1 VKVAI
6 LAGGLGTRLSEE
18 TQVKPKPMAEI
29 GEHPIL
35 WHIMKVYGSQGFDEF
50 VVCLGYKGYLVKEYF
65 ANYFLHNAD
74 VTFDLRGRE
83 TEVHQNASEP
93 WRVTLVDTGAET
105 QTGGRLKRVGP
116 YLGGERFLMTYGDGV
131 ADIDLKALLA
141 FHEAHGKLATVTAV
155 QPPGR
160 FGALDLDAQGTTVR
174 EFVEKSEGDGGWI
187 NGGFFVLEP
196 AVLEYIEG
204 DETLWEKEPLER
216 LAHDGQLAA
225 YRHRGF
231 WQPMDTLRDKRAL
244 EDLWE
249 SGAAPWKV
257 W

>member
-1 VKVAI
+1 MKVVI

-18 TQVKPKPMAEI
+18 TQVKPKPMAEV

-35 WHIMKVYGSQGFDEF
+35 WHIMKLYSHYGFNDF
-50 VVCLGYKGYLVKEYF
+50 VICLGYKGYVIKEYF
-65 ANYFLHNAD
+65 ANYFLHNSA
-74 VTFDLRGRE
+74 VTFDLQGQGM
-83 TEVHQNASEP
+83 EVHEHTVEP

-105 QTGGRLKRVGP
+105 QTGGRLKRVAQ

-131 ADIDLKALLA
+131 ADVDLPALVA
-141 FHEAHGKLATVTAV
+141 FHEARGRLATVTAV

-160 FGALDLDAQGTTVR
+160 FGALDMSDDEETVCS
-174 EFVEKSEGDGGWI
+174 FTEKPRGDGAWM

-196 AVLEYIEG
+196 AVLDYIAG
-204 DETLWEKEPLER
+204 DATLWEKEPLEH
-216 LAHDGQLAA
+216 LAADGQLAA

-231 WQPMDTLRDKRAL
+231 WQPMDTLRDKRTL
-244 EDLWE
+244 EDLWDA
-249 SGAAPWKV
+249 GRAPWKT